1 MNIHSWI
8 PQFETL
14 FMIMLA
20 FFTLASSLLSLMT
33 VLNALRLRNVRM
45 TWRAGKLRGFPLF
58 STLFL
63 GFIGLTVLGT
73 WWTGNTSHH
82 VALACY
88 GWTGINWFVASYL
101 MSKRYITD
109 HGIVK
114 NINDPSQTIAWHQIN
129 DFVEREDGDEEKH
142 YYSFFYVLDE
152 QSEDAGKQSVR
163 LKLDV
168 PSSKASEFQ
177 RMLSHKLGRRF
188 NCYTTQ
194 MADMKQY
201 KTDE

>member
-1 MNIHSWI
+1 MNELAWI
-8 PQFETL
+8 PQSDTL

-20 FFTLASSLLSLMT
+20 FFTLATSLLSLMT

-58 STLFL
+58 STIFL
-63 GFIGLTVLGT
+63 SFIALTVFT
-73 WWTGNTSHH
+73 AWFVNETTSQ

-88 GWTGINWFVASYL
+88 GWMGINWFVASYL

-129 DFVEREDGDEEKH
+129 DFVEREEPGKDLHK
-142 YYSFFYVLDE
+142 YSFFYVVDD
-152 QSEDAGKQSVR
+152 QKNGIPKQSVR

-168 PSSKASEFQ
+168 PSRQASEFQ
-177 RMLSHKLGRRF
+177 RILSHKLGRRF
-188 NCYTTQ
+188 NCYTTHT
-194 MADMKQY
+194 ADIKQY
-201 KTDE
+201 NADE